1 MKKKIRLGNLLFFP
15 VYKFLSPEL
24 TCLIMKKL
32 HNKLTEKNQHSWILM
47 EKLKK
52 E

>member
-1 MKKKIRLGNLLFFP
+1 
-15 VYKFLSPEL
+15 
-24 TCLIMKKL
+24 MKKL

-52 E
+52 EAFGNTSLIYSFFPFLQFLYA